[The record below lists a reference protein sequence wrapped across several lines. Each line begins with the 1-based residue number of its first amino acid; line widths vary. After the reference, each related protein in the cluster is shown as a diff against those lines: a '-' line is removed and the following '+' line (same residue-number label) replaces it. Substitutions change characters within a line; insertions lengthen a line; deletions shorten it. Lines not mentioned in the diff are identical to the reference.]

1 MTLEELR
8 SVDPVNTKEYSSTTV
23 VDEFTFGEVFIE
35 DIPEDFQQAGVEFT
49 HCGDHIEWQYAS
61 RPKVNINSDGVF
73 VEDDVSIK
81 AAQQQ
86 AFFALSILAD
96 EGYVSRWS
104 KQ

>member
-8 SVDPVNTKEYSSTTV
+8 SVDPVNTKEYENTTI

-35 DIPEDFQQAGVEFT
+35 DIPEDFEQSNVDFT
-49 HCGDHIEWQYAS
+49 HNGDYVEWQYGN
-61 RPKVNINSDGVF
+61 RVKVNINRDGVY
-73 VEDDVSIK
+73 VGDDVGIK
-81 AAQQQ
+81 EAQQQ

>member
-8 SVDPVNTKEYSSTTV
+8 SVDPVNTKEYKNTTV
-23 VDEFTFGEVFIE
+23 VDEFSFGEVFIE
-35 DIPEDFQQAGVEFT
+35 DIPEDFEQAGVYFS
-49 HCGDHIEWQYAS
+49 HNGDYIEWQYAN
-61 RPKVNINSDGVF
+61 RPKVNINSDGAF
-73 VEDDVSIK
+73 VGDDVSIK
-81 AAQQQ
+81 EAQQQ